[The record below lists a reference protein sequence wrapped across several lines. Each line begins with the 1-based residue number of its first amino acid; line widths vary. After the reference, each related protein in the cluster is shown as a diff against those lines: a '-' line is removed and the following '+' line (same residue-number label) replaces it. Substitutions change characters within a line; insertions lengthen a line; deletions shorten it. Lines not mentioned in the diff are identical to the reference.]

1 MRTPIRYAGGKSRA
15 YDFISS
21 YIPFWPRPKTIVSPF
36 MGGGSLEVR
45 WASELGINIQAYDVF
60 NVLVNYWQHQLS
72 NPKGLY
78 DILKGLEPTKEQY
91 DEIKDILLHW
101 DKVQELF
108 KNWKTDHY
116 DRESRELD
124 DLLGAAYY
132 WFNHNLSYGPMFLGW
147 FSSIFMK
154 KESLYQNSI
163 ERVRDF
169 NVPNLKV
176 DCGSFDETIVAH
188 TNDFLY
194 CDPPYFMEK
203 KDGDDDN
210 KMFKAIYPNSNFAVH
225 HNHFDHEKLRDLL
238 HSHKGQFI
246 LSYNDCE
253 QIREWYKDFDMK
265 TPEWNYSF
273 QAGETRVGKNR
284 QDGNLKKDS
293 HEILI
298 MKL

>member
-36 MGGGSLEVR
+36 IGGGSLEVR
-45 WASELGINIQAYDVF
+45 WAHEMGINVVGYDVF

-203 KDGDDDN
+203 SDDN

-225 HNHFDHEKLRDLL
+225 HNHFSHEKLRDLL

-253 QIREWYKDFDMK
+253 QIREWYKGFEFK

>member
-1 MRTPIRYAGGKSRA
+1 M
-15 YDFISS
+15 
-21 YIPFWPRPKTIVSPF
+21 
-36 MGGGSLEVR
+36 
-45 WASELGINIQAYDVF
+45 
-60 NVLVNYWQHQLS
+60 
-72 NPKGLY
+72 Y
-78 DILKGLEPTKEQY
+78 DILKELEPTKEQY

-101 DKVQELF
+101 DRVQELF
-108 KNWKTDHY
+108 KDWKTDHY
-116 DRESRELD
+116 DRQSKDLD
-124 DLLGAAYY
+124 DELGAAYY

-154 KESLYQNSI
+154 KDSLYQNSI

-169 NVPNLKV
+169 NVPNLQV
-176 DCGSFDETIVAH
+176 ECGSFDETIVAH

>member
-36 MGGGSLEVR
+36 IGGGSLEVR
-45 WASELGINIQAYDVF
+45 WAHEMGINVVGYDVF

-169 NVPNLKV
+169 NVPNLEV
-176 DCGSFDETIVAH
+176 NCGSFDETIVAH

-203 KDGDDDN
+203 SEDN

-253 QIREWYKDFDMK
+253 WVRENYKGFEFK

-273 QAGETRVGKNR
+273 QAGETRIGKNR

-298 MKL
+298 IKL